1 VADTDPRQ
9 RIFREVDTALTC
21 PVYQGGAV
29 PDPTPARPFAVV
41 RFGNRMSTIP
51 TACRLSIMVW
61 VHDDPGSYLFIDAA
75 LKALRTAFREQGN
88 DNNIYQ
94 TRWLEDSE
102 DLSDDARGTIVKY
115 SRYEL
120 IHTEH

>member
-1 VADTDPRQ
+1 
-9 RIFREVDTALTC
+9 
-21 PVYQGGAV
+21 
-29 PDPTPARPFAVV
+29 
-41 RFGNRMSTIP
+41 
-51 TACRLSIMVW
+51 MVW